1 MRFLVCMICVIG
13 FASCALAAEP
23 DPEHGAI
30 AGTVV
35 GPDGTGLPEMSVKLY
50 YAKDPAKKIA
60 FADGP
65 GPKAPG
71 MDAVAETKTGKDGT
85 FKFDN
90 VTPGEYMVITGDII
104 KGLGRSPA
112 TVKAG
117 KTVEVKLTVR
127 KRRVA

>member
-1 MRFLVCMICVIG
+1 MICLVG
-13 FASCALAAEP
+13 FAFCAQAAEP

-30 AGTVV
+30 TGSVV
-35 GPDGTGLPEMSVKLY
+35 GPDGVGLADMSVKIY

-85 FKFDN
+85 FRFDN
-90 VTPGEYMVITGDII
+90 LTPTEYMVIGGDMI
-104 KGLGRSPA
+104 KGIGRSPA